1 MKYEPKK
8 VFVLQGGKY
17 IEVSYKEF
25 QKTDEERRYFLP
37 LYGMLMEVSREA
49 YSEYYRYERRQ
60 KYIEERAVIKGEVSY
75 HAFLGDGLN
84 GEELLKDPAEAVDI
98 QAEKHIAIEELRN
111 SFFVKRFGRND
122 FERIEDKNRL
132 GDALAYIMKYIEN
145 SGEKIVYSRGLA
157 QFFIS
162 DVMDEDILC
171 PMGEEYQK
179 LLLADDFG
187 CWNEEEYIGQVSRET
202 IAKMPKAN

>member
-25 QKTDEERRYFLP
+25 QKTDEKRRYFLP

-145 SGEKIVYSRGLA
+145 SGRSYTRAAWRSFLYRTLWTRIFSARWERNIKNSFWRTISAAGMRG
-157 QFFIS
+157 S
-162 DVMDEDILC
+162 
-171 PMGEEYQK
+171 
-179 LLLADDFG
+179 
-187 CWNEEEYIGQVSRET
+187 T
-202 IAKMPKAN
+202 